1 MSVVTRELL
10 RAMPKAELHC
20 HLDGSIRPAT
30 LLELGREYD
39 QPMPASTPESLAATM
54 AARDV
59 RDLAEYL
66 RRFETTLSV
75 MQTGDAIRRI
85 AYELV
90 EDAAGDGVRY
100 MEIRFCPALNIR
112 GSLSLSDVMDASL
125 RGIALAERDHDTRA
139 RVIVCALRNMSP
151 AMSLELAELAVAY
164 KGRGVVGFDL
174 AGGEHG
180 NPALAHVAAFDL
192 ARRAGLAVTVHAG
205 EAFGPKSIRQAV
217 FDLCADRIGHGTRL
231 FEDPELAS
239 YVNDRRITLEICLT
253 SNVQTRVVPAYNAH
267 PLRTYFDHGMSVTL
281 STDNRLVSGTTLTD
295 EYLHA
300 ARALDFTLHELGE
313 IALESFASAFLP
325 WETRRTLLDE
335 ARREIDAL
343 TTAR

>member
-1 MSVVTRELL
+1 
-10 RAMPKAELHC
+10 
-20 HLDGSIRPAT
+20 
-30 LLELGREYD
+30 
-39 QPMPASTPESLAATM
+39 M

-59 RDLAEYL
+59 RDLADYL

-75 MQTGDAIRRI
+75 MQTADAIRRI

-100 MEIRFCPALNIR
+100 MEIRFCPALNVR
-112 GSLSLSDVMDASL
+112 GSLSLSDVLDASL

-180 NPALAHVAAFDL
+180 NPALTHVAAFDL
-192 ARRAGLAVTVHAG
+192 ARRAGLGVTVHAG

-231 FEDPELAS
+231 FEDPDLAS

-253 SNVQTRVVPAYNAH
+253 SNVQTRVIPAYHAH

-335 ARREIDAL
+335 AGREIEAL